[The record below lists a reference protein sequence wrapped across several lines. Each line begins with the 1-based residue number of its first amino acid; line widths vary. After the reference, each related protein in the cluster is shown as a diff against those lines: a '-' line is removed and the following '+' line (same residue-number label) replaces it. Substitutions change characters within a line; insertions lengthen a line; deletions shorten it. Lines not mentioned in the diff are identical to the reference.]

1 MGIPYRYVARSGETA
16 WHRVD
21 IWFTLHVMR
30 KVIKPIATHPPKGQT
45 VGYVR
50 VSTFEQ
56 NESRQLEGLEL
67 DRVFTDK
74 ASGKDIKRPQL
85 EALLTFV
92 REGDTVICHSMD
104 RLGRNLVDLRRTV
117 TDLTARK
124 IGVRFVKENLVLTG
138 DDSPMATLLLNMMGS
153 FAEFELAWSR
163 ERQREGIEVAK
174 RAGVYKGRK
183 RLLTPEKAAELDR
196 RLELGESKAALAREF
211 GLDRTTVYRYIGR
224 AAAKPATRVRA
235 GK

>member
-1 MGIPYRYVARSGETA
+1 MLQAMP
-16 WHRVD
+16 RV
-21 IWFTLHVMR
+21 VQ
-30 KVIKPIATHPPKGQT
+30 PIATHPPKGQM

-50 VSTFEQ
+50 VSSFEQ

-67 DRVFTDK
+67 DRLFLDK
-74 ASGKDIKRPQL
+74 ASGKNIQRPQL
-85 EALLTFV
+85 EALMKYV
-92 REGDTVICHSMD
+92 RDGDMVICHAMD

-117 TDLTARK
+117 TDLTSRK
-124 IGVRFVKENLVLTG
+124 IGIRFIKENLTLTG

-163 ERQREGIEVAK
+163 ERQREGIELAK
-174 RAGVYKGRK
+174 RAGIYKGRK
-183 RLLTPEKAAELDR
+183 RLLTPDRATELTN
-196 RLELGESKAALAREF
+196 RLGEGESKAALAREF

-224 AAAKPATRVRA
+224 AATKRPNLGRA

>member
-1 MGIPYRYVARSGETA
+1 
-16 WHRVD
+16 
-21 IWFTLHVMR
+21 MR
-30 KVIKPIATHPPKGQT
+30 KVIKPIATHPSKGQT

-50 VSTFEQ
+50 VSSFEQ

-67 DRVFTDK
+67 DRVFLDK
-74 ASGKDIKRPQL
+74 ASGKDIRRPQL
-85 EALLTFV
+85 EALLKYV
-92 REGDTVICHSMD
+92 RDGDMVACHSMD
-104 RLGRNLVDLRRTV
+104 RLGRNLVDLRRLV

-124 IGVRFVKENLVLTG
+124 IGVRFIKENLTLTG

-174 RAGVYKGRK
+174 RAGIYKGRK
-183 RLLTPEKAAELDR
+183 RLLTPDRAAELSR
-196 RLELGESKAALAREF
+196 RLGEGESKAALAREF
-211 GLDRTTVYRYIGR
+211 GVDRTTVYRYIGR
-224 AAAKPATRVRA
+224 AAATPISRARA

>member
-1 MGIPYRYVARSGETA
+1 M
-16 WHRVD
+16 
-21 IWFTLHVMR
+21 
-30 KVIKPIATHPPKGQT
+30 KVVKPIATHPSKGQT

-50 VSTFEQ
+50 VSSFEQ

-67 DRVFTDK
+67 DRMFLDK
-74 ASGKDIKRPQL
+74 ASGKDIRRPQL
-85 EALLTFV
+85 EALLKYV
-92 REGDTVICHSMD
+92 RDGDTVVCHSMD
-104 RLGRNLVDLRRTV
+104 RLGRNLVDLRTTV

-124 IGVRFVKENLVLTG
+124 IGVRFIKENLTLTG

-183 RLLTPEKAAELDR
+183 RLLTVDRAAELGR
-196 RLELGESKAALAREF
+196 RLGEGESKAALAREF
-211 GLDRTTVYRYIGR
+211 GVDRTTVYRYIGR
-224 AAAKPATRVRA
+224 EVAKPASQVRQ
-235 GK
+235 

>member
-1 MGIPYRYVARSGETA
+1 MK
-16 WHRVD
+16 
-21 IWFTLHVMR
+21 

-56 NESRQLEGLEL
+56 NESRQLDGLEL
-67 DRVFTDK
+67 DRVFVDK
-74 ASGKDIKRPQL
+74 ASGKDIKRPEL
-85 EALLTFV
+85 EALLRFV

-124 IGVRFVKENLVLTG
+124 IGVRFIKENLILTG

-174 RAGVYKGRK
+174 KAGVYKGRK
-183 RLLTPEKAAELDR
+183 RLLTPDRAAELDR
-196 RLELGESKAALAREF
+196 RLNLGESKASLAREF

-224 AAAKPATRVRA
+224 TAAEPASSVRA

>member
-1 MGIPYRYVARSGETA
+1 MS
-16 WHRVD
+16 
-21 IWFTLHVMR
+21 
-30 KVIKPIATHPPKGQT
+30 KVVKPIATHPSKGQT

-50 VSTFEQ
+50 VSTFEP
-56 NESRQLEGLEL
+56 NESRQLEGIKL

-85 EALLTFV
+85 EALLKFV

-124 IGVRFVKENLVLTG
+124 IGVRFLKENLVLTG

-163 ERQREGIEVAK
+163 ERQREGIDVAK

-183 RLLTPEKAAELDR
+183 RLLTPDRAAELGR
-196 RLELGESKAALAREF
+196 RLDLGESKAALAREF

-224 AAAKPATRVRA
+224 AAAKPANRVKA

>member
-1 MGIPYRYVARSGETA
+1 MS
-16 WHRVD
+16 
-21 IWFTLHVMR
+21 
-30 KVIKPIATHPPKGQT
+30 KVIKPIATHLPKGQM

-56 NESRQLEGLEL
+56 NESRQLEGLAL
-67 DRVFTDK
+67 DRVFLDK

-85 EALLTFV
+85 EALLKFV

-104 RLGRNLVDLRRTV
+104 RLGRNLVDLRKTV

-124 IGVRFVKENLVLTG
+124 IGVRFIKENLVLTG

-183 RLLTPEKAAELDR
+183 RLLTPERSAELAR
-196 RLELGESKAALAREF
+196 RLGGGESKAALAREF
-211 GLDRTTVYRYIGR
+211 GMDRTTIYRYIGR
-224 AAAKPATRVRA
+224 AAAKPESRVRA